1 MFILSLLF
9 EVFSPIVAVVKRI
22 IPTAIVL
29 ALFFY
34 FSEKIQETSPYVAE
48 MFLLAGLLFI
58 YMQYIEQTITNILIK
73 CLVVFTGGQV
83 LSWLGRGYQK
93 NDPLRQ
99 NLIVSKFGKAVVAL
113 SIGALPRAH
122 KSWCD
127 HIMDLY
133 LDSNDPPK
141 FQELETIV
149 ETYWSGE
156 SRIDR
161 ELESAKQESVDYS
174 SDNEMFLLLFSLC
187 FLIGLAGS
195 FFYGLW
201 VSGPIVFL
209 KELVLVGGFRVNW
222 FDSLLP
228 AVIFW
233 ILFYGQYLKS
243 FSGICMEVK
252 RNWVATQGVK
262 NRYKTL
268 LINLNYSE
276 NLMELAQLPFWLI
289 LMQGIAWLVTLWSG
303 SGSL

>member
-1 MFILSLLF
+1 MAQNFGLGKKRIIGNVDDPLMQKVEPIVHDIWAKGIVSINRRRCTWMFILSLLF

-187 FLIGLAGS
+187 FLIGLVGIFFLRVMGFGS
-195 FFYGLW
+195 ISLFKRARTCRGIQ
-201 VSGPIVFL
+201 GQ
-209 KELVLVGGFRVNW
+209 LV
-222 FDSLLP
+222 
-228 AVIFW
+228 
-233 ILFYGQYLKS
+233 
-243 FSGICMEVK
+243 
-252 RNWVATQGVK
+252 
-262 NRYKTL
+262 
-268 LINLNYSE
+268 
-276 NLMELAQLPFWLI
+276 
-289 LMQGIAWLVTLWSG
+289 
-303 SGSL
+303 